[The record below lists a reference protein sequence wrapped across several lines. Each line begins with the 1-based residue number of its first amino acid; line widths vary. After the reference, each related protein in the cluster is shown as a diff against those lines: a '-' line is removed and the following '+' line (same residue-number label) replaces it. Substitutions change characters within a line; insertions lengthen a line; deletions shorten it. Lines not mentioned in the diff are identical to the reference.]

1 MSDDKSIFPV
11 PALLHEG
18 GQWCPLCEATS
29 PPGEEIKHEPGCRNG
44 KVAHW
49 VGGAIKRATEPFV
62 TARDTVHYE
71 GKLTLTVKVEVYD
84 LVDGDR
90 GRYVPAA
97 VACERY
103 KKEILA
109 EASPSVRKQVV
120 WDFVAIGPYPIKFA
134 TKDTA
139 IRAKVTVNG
148 KFTGSNI
155 GFASMTP
162 QQLAFAVQLK
172 DDIVDL
178 IDEFEPPKSAWVAEG
193 SEPKAQ
199 EKTDGR
205 PKRNR
210 SGAKSGAGSGRPKA
224 RHRRAHR
231 KGR

>member
-1 MSDDKSIFPV
+1 
-11 PALLHEG
+11 LLHEG

-29 PPGEEIKHEPGCRNG
+29 PPGEEINHEPGCRNG

-49 VGGAIKRATEPFV
+49 VGEAIKRATEPFITV
-62 TARDTVHYE
+62 RDTVHYE
-71 GKLTLTVKVEVYD
+71 GKLILTVKVEVYD
-84 LVDGDR
+84 LVDEER
-90 GRYVPAA
+90 SRYVPAA

-103 KKEILA
+103 KKEVLA
-109 EASPSVRKQVV
+109 EASPSVRKQLV
-120 WDFVAIGPYPIKFA
+120 WDFKPCGRYTVLGADG
-134 TKDTA
+134 TA
-139 IRAKVTVNG
+139 VRAKVTVNG

-210 SGAKSGAGSGRPKA
+210 PGSKSGAGSGRPKA